1 MNHSL
6 FKDLLPNYIDGLTS
20 DETNELMND
29 HMNKCEACRALYE
42 RLQEDQLSEE
52 TDYQHQEAREFDA
65 LKKVKKSNKKKVMWS
80 ILGTLFVSLV
90 LFGLYTYLYS
100 TQWKTDSDNVNIQKI
115 VKGNTTN
122 LNLTPKNKNHF
133 VLPSQ
138 EYYIKSKNRREY
150 LIYESRQGLNDPV
163 SLQKGID
170 IPITFLN
177 KNTIINSD
185 NEKEKIDEK
194 DVIVLRFKD
203 KEVKYKIMDLYK
215 NAEK

>member
-80 ILGTLFVSLV
+80 ILGTLFVSLA

-122 LNLTPKNKNHF
+122 LHLTPKNKNHF

-150 LIYESRQGLNDPV
+150 IIYESRQGLNDPV
-163 SLQKGID
+163 SLQKGLN

>member
-20 DETNELMND
+20 DETNELMYD

-42 RLQEDQLSEE
+42 RLQEEQLSEE

-65 LKKVKKSNKKKVMWS
+65 LKKVKKSNKKKVLLS
-80 ILGTLFVSLV
+80 ILGALLFSAV
-90 LFGLYTYLYS
+90 LFGIYIYLYA
-100 TQWKTDSDNVNIQKI
+100 TQWVTDANNVNVQKEF
-115 VKGNTTN
+115 KADTAN
-122 LNLTPKNKNHF
+122 LHITAKNKHHF

-138 EYYIKSKNRREY
+138 EIYIKSKNKRIY
-150 LIYESRQGLNDPV
+150 LVYEGRKGLNDPA
-163 SLQKGID
+163 SLHKGID
-170 IPITFLN
+170 IPVTFLN

-203 KEVKYKIMDLYK
+203 KEVQYKIIDLYK

>member
-42 RLQEDQLSEE
+42 RLQENQLSEE

-122 LNLTPKNKNHF
+122 LHLTPKNKNHF

-215 NAEK
+215 EVEK

>member
-29 HMNKCEACRALYE
+29 HMNNCEACRALYE
-42 RLQEDQLSEE
+42 RLQEEQLSEE

>member
-29 HMNKCEACRALYE
+29 HMNKCEACRSLYE

-122 LNLTPKNKNHF
+122 LHLTPKNKNHF

-150 LIYESRQGLNDPV
+150 IIYESRQGLNDPV
-163 SLQKGID
+163 SLQKGLN

>member
-29 HMNKCEACRALYE
+29 HMNKCEACRSLYE

-52 TDYQHQEAREFDA
+52 TDYQHQEAREFDY

-122 LNLTPKNKNHF
+122 LHLTPKNKNHF

-150 LIYESRQGLNDPV
+150 IIYESRQGLNDPV
-163 SLQKGID
+163 SLQKGLN

>member
-42 RLQEDQLSEE
+42 RLQENQLSEE

-122 LNLTPKNKNHF
+122 LHLTPKNKNHF

-163 SLQKGID
+163 SLQK
-170 IPITFLN
+170 
-177 KNTIINSD
+177 
-185 NEKEKIDEK
+185 E
-194 DVIVLRFKD
+194 
-203 KEVKYKIMDLYK
+203 
-215 NAEK
+215 

>member
-42 RLQEDQLSEE
+42 RLQEEQSSEE

-185 NEKEKIDEK
+185 NEKEKIDEN
-194 DVIVLRFKD
+194 DVIVLRFKN

>member
-29 HMNKCEACRALYE
+29 HMNKCEACRSLYE

-115 VKGNTTN
+115 VKRNTTN
-122 LNLTPKNKNHF
+122 LHLTPKNKNHF

-150 LIYESRQGLNDPV
+150 IIYESRQGLNDPV
-163 SLQKGID
+163 SLQKGLN

>member
-20 DETNELMND
+20 DETNKLMYD

-42 RLQEDQLSEE
+42 LLKEDQLNEQIG
-52 TDYQHQEAREFDA
+52 YHQKEVREFDA
-65 LKKVKKSNKKKVMWS
+65 LKKVKKSNKKKVILS
-80 ILGTLFVSLV
+80 ILGALLFSIV
-90 LFGLYTYLYS
+90 LFGIYIYLYA
-100 TQWKTDSDNVNIQKI
+100 TQWVTDANNVNVQKEF
-115 VKGNTTN
+115 KADTAN
-122 LNLTPKNKNHF
+122 LHITAKNKHHF

-138 EYYIKSKNRREY
+138 EIYIKSKNKRIY
-150 LIYESRQGLNDPV
+150 LVYEGRKGLNDPA
-163 SLQKGID
+163 SLHKGID

-215 NAEK
+215 EVEK

>member
-42 RLQEDQLSEE
+42 RLQEEQLSEE

-203 KEVKYKIMDLYK
+203 KEVEYKIMDLYK

>member
-90 LFGLYTYLYS
+90 LFGLYTYLYN

>member
-42 RLQEDQLSEE
+42 RLQENQLSEE

-122 LNLTPKNKNHF
+122 LHLTPKNKNHF

-194 DVIVLRFKD
+194 DVIVFKFKD

-215 NAEK
+215 EVEK

>member
-20 DETNELMND
+20 DETNELMYD
-29 HMNKCEACRALYE
+29 HMNKCEACRALYK
-42 RLQEDQLSEE
+42 RLQEDQLNEE
-52 TDYQHQEAREFDA
+52 IDYQHQEAREFDA

-90 LFGLYTYLYS
+90 LFGMYTYLYS

-122 LNLTPKNKNHF
+122 LHLTPKNKNHF

-177 KNTIINSD
+177 KNTIFNSD

-194 DVIVLRFKD
+194 DVIVLIFKD

-215 NAEK
+215 EVGK